1 MLRYPAR
8 LAVEG
13 RGAGA
18 GEPLAERLARSKR
31 IRVSALDEAARPLVD
46 AQAIRVPNGA
56 EVVFE

>member
-1 MLRYPAR
+1 LRYPAR

-31 IRVSALDEAARPLVD
+31 IRVSALDEAARPLVK